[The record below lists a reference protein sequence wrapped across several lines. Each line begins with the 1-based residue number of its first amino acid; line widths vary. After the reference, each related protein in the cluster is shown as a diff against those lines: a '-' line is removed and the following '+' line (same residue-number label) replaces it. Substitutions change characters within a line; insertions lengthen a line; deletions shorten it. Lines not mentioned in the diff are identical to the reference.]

1 MIRNVYICLMDF
13 LKRFFQFYIFS
24 NIHVALGTYCLVKIT
39 LLEHHIDE
47 NTTPLFVMFSTIVSY
62 NFIRFFRMN
71 EIVGWFSSWMKRVKN
86 TLYILTFISVLIVV
100 FLAFKIQ
107 IKAFLWLFPFALF
120 TFFYGLPL
128 PIKNKALRD
137 VSGMKLFLIAL
148 SYAGITVFFPLIQNN
163 VEIDVNSWITFAQ
176 RFLFI
181 VLITIPFDIRDLHVD
196 SKSLKTL
203 PQSVGV
209 KKSKG
214 IGVLF
219 GLLFVMLAFFKQ
231 PIDQKQLITTLIV
244 NMVSILFL
252 INAKDKQSKYY
263 AAFWVESIPIFWLL
277 IVIFSLNM

>member
-1 MIRNVYICLMDF
+1 MQF

-24 NIHVALGTYCLVKIT
+24 NIHVALGTFCLVKIT
-39 LLEHHIDE
+39 LLERHIDE

-86 TLYILTFISVLIVV
+86 ALYILTFISVLIVV

-107 IKAFLWLFPFALF
+107 IKAFLWLLPFALF

-148 SYAGITVFFPLIQNN
+148 SYAGITVLFPLVQNN
-163 VEIDVNSWITFAQ
+163 IAVDSNVWITFTQ

-181 VLITIPFDIRDLHVD
+181 ALITIPFDIRDLNYD
-196 SKSLKTL
+196 SDSLKTL
-203 PQSVGV
+203 PQSLGV
-209 KKSKG
+209 RKSKI

-219 GLLFVMLAFFKQ
+219 GLLFVLLEFFRQ
-231 PIDQKQLITTLIV
+231 PINEKNIITILIITI
-244 NMVSILFL
+244 VSILFL
-252 INAKDKQSKYY
+252 INAKDKQSKCYS
-263 AAFWVESIPIFWLL
+263 AFWVESVPIFWFL
-277 IVIFSLNM
+277 IVIFGLNM